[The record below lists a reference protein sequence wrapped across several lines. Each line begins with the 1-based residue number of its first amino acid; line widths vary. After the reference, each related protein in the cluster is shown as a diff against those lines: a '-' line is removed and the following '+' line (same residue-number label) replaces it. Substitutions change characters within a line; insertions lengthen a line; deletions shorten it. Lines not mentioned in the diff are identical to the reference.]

1 MIIANVKNNRR
12 VLGKI
17 ITLKIYIFLTVL
29 NNRFFKEKEVWGGRK
44 PRTRD
49 YISSEWGGGGRH
61 RRCGGGR
68 TRDYI
73 SSDREGGGGGT
84 KRGAAFIFNFF

>member
-29 NNRFFKEKEVWGGRK
+29 NNRFFKEKGVWGGGE
-44 PRTRD
+44 
-49 YISSEWGGGGRH
+49 S
-61 RRCGGGR
+61 
-68 TRDYI
+68 
-73 SSDREGGGGGT
+73 
-84 KRGAAFIFNFF
+84 RGLGII

>member
-29 NNRFFKEKEVWGGRK
+29 NNRFLKEKGVWGGGE
-44 PRTRD
+44 
-49 YISSEWGGGGRH
+49 S
-61 RRCGGGR
+61 
-68 TRDYI
+68 
-73 SSDREGGGGGT
+73 
-84 KRGAAFIFNFF
+84 RGLGII

>member
-29 NNRFFKEKEVWGGRK
+29 NNRFFKEKEVWGGGE
-44 PRTRD
+44 
-49 YISSEWGGGGRH
+49 S
-61 RRCGGGR
+61 
-68 TRDYI
+68 
-73 SSDREGGGGGT
+73 
-84 KRGAAFIFNFF
+84 RGLGII